1 MILRRKT
8 MQTPSEAVWKL
19 CKGIDENEKVGQT
32 WLMTKS
38 NQAYPTD
45 LNDTEWRQIA
55 PYLPGA
61 KPTGRPREIAW
72 REIMN
77 GIFYMVKNGC
87 VWRALP
93 HDLPAWQ
100 TVYYYFRLFQKSQL
114 WEKLNTIIREGVRV
128 KEGREPQ
135 ASAMIIDSQSAK
147 SAEGGEKIGFD
158 GGKLVKGR
166 KRNLITDTIGLVVLA
181 KVTAA
186 NVQDVH
192 AGKQIL
198 TELKKRTELIIRL
211 RKIFADGGYR
221 GELIDWVKD
230 QLHSEMEIV
239 LKLGEQKGF
248 QVLPKRWVI
257 ERTNAWVTR
266 NRRMARDYERLP
278 ETSESF
284 IYILMIRLG
293 LRRLVRT

>member
-1 MILRRKT
+1 
-8 MQTPSEAVWKL
+8 
-19 CKGIDENEKVGQT
+19 
-32 WLMTKS
+32 
-38 NQAYPTD
+38 
-45 LNDTEWRQIA
+45 
-55 PYLPGA
+55 
-61 KPTGRPREIAW
+61 
-72 REIMN
+72 MN
-77 GIFYMVKNGC
+77 GMFYIVKNGC

-114 WEKLNTIIREGVRV
+114 WENLNAIIREGVRV

-166 KRNLITDTIGLVVLA
+166 KRSLITDTIGLVVLA

-198 TELKKRTELIIRL
+198 IELKKRTKLITRL
-211 RKIFADGGYR
+211 QKIFADGGYR
-221 GELIDWVKD
+221 GELVTWVKNE
-230 QLHSEMEIV
+230 LHAEMEIV
-239 LKLGEQKGF
+239 LKLGDKKGF
-248 QVLPKRWVI
+248 QVLPKRWVV
-257 ERTNAWVTR
+257 ERTNAWMTR
-266 NRRMARDYERLP
+266 NRRMARDYERLA

-293 LRRLVRT
+293 LRRLARI

>member
-1 MILRRKT
+1 
-8 MQTPSEAVWKL
+8 
-19 CKGIDENEKVGQT
+19 
-32 WLMTKS
+32 MTKS

-135 ASAMIIDSQSAK
+135 ASAMIIDSQSVK

-166 KRNLITDTIGLVVLA
+166 KRNLITDTIGLVVPA

-198 TELKKRTELIIRL
+198 TELKKRTKLITRL

-221 GELIDWVKD
+221 GELLKWVRD
-230 QLHSEMEIV
+230 QLDAEMEIV

-257 ERTNAWVTR
+257 ERTNAWITR
-266 NRRMARDYERLP
+266 NRRMARDYEHLA
-278 ETSESF
+278 ETSEAF
-284 IYILMIRLG
+284 IYVLMIRLG
-293 LRRLVRT
+293 LRRLART

>member
-1 MILRRKT
+1 
-8 MQTPSEAVWKL
+8 
-19 CKGIDENEKVGQT
+19 
-32 WLMTKS
+32 MTKS
-38 NQAYPTD
+38 KQAYPTD
-45 LNDTEWRQIA
+45 LNDTEWVQIA
-55 PYLPGA
+55 PYLPEA
-61 KPTGRPREIAW
+61 KPTGRPREIPW

-77 GIFYMVKNGC
+77 GMFYMVKNGC

-100 TVYYYFRLFQKSQL
+100 TVYYYFRLFQKSLL
-114 WEKLNTIIREGVRV
+114 WENLNTIIRERVRV
-128 KEGREPQ
+128 KEDREPQ

-198 TELKKRTELIIRL
+198 IELKKRTELIARL

-221 GELIDWVKD
+221 GELVNWVKNE
-230 QLHSEMEIV
+230 LHAEMEIV
-239 LKLGEQKGF
+239 LKLGDKKGF

-266 NRRMARDYERLP
+266 NRRMARDYERLA

-293 LRRLVRT
+293 LRRLARI

>member
-1 MILRRKT
+1 
-8 MQTPSEAVWKL
+8 
-19 CKGIDENEKVGQT
+19 
-32 WLMTKS
+32 
-38 NQAYPTD
+38 
-45 LNDTEWRQIA
+45 
-55 PYLPGA
+55 
-61 KPTGRPREIAW
+61 
-72 REIMN
+72 MN
-77 GIFYMVKNGC
+77 GMFYMVKNGC

-100 TVYYYFRLFQKSQL
+100 TVYYYFRLFQKSLL
-114 WEKLNTIIREGVRV
+114 WEKLNRIIRERVRV

-147 SAEGGEKIGFD
+147 SAEGGEKVGFD

-198 TELKKRTELIIRL
+198 IELKKRTELITRL
-211 RKIFADGGYR
+211 RKFFADGGYR
-221 GELIDWVKD
+221 GELVNWVKNE
-230 QLHSEMEIV
+230 LHAEMEIV
-239 LKLGEQKGF
+239 LTLGDKKGF

-266 NRRMARDYERLP
+266 NRRMARDYERLT
-278 ETSESF
+278 ETSEAF

-293 LRRLVRT
+293 LRRLTHI

>member
-1 MILRRKT
+1 
-8 MQTPSEAVWKL
+8 
-19 CKGIDENEKVGQT
+19 
-32 WLMTKS
+32 MTKS
-38 NQAYPTD
+38 KQTYPTD
-45 LNDTEWRQIA
+45 LNDTEWKQIA
-55 PYLPGA
+55 PYLPEP
-61 KPTGRPREIAW
+61 KPTGRPREIPW

-114 WEKLNTIIREGVRV
+114 WEYLNTIIRERVRV
-128 KEGREPQ
+128 KEGRESQ

-198 TELKKRTELIIRL
+198 IDLKKRSELIVRL
-211 RKIFADGGYR
+211 RKVFADGGYR
-221 GELIDWVKD
+221 GELVSWVKNE
-230 QLHSEMEIV
+230 LHAEMEIV
-239 LKLGEQKGF
+239 LKLGDKKGF
-248 QVLPKRWVI
+248 QVLPKRWVV
-257 ERTNAWVTR
+257 ERTNAWVSR
-266 NRRMARDYERLP
+266 NRRMARDYERLA

-293 LRRLVRT
+293 LRRLARI

>member
-1 MILRRKT
+1 
-8 MQTPSEAVWKL
+8 
-19 CKGIDENEKVGQT
+19 
-32 WLMTKS
+32 MTKS

-45 LNDTEWRQIA
+45 LNDTEWAQIA
-55 PYLPGA
+55 PYLP
-61 KPTGRPREIAW
+61 KPKSTGRPREIPW

-100 TVYYYFRLFQKSQL
+100 TVYYYFRLFGKSQM
-114 WEKLNTIIREGVRV
+114 WEKFNTLIRERVRV
-128 KEGREPQ
+128 KEGREAQ

-158 GGKLVKGR
+158 GGKLVRGR

-198 TELKKRTELIIRL
+198 IELKKRTELITRL
-211 RKIFADGGYR
+211 QKIFADGGYR
-221 GELIDWVKD
+221 GELLKWVKD
-230 QLHSEMEIV
+230 QLHAEMEIV
-239 LKLGEQKGF
+239 LRLGEQKGF

-257 ERTNAWVTR
+257 ERTNAWITR
-266 NRRMARDYERLP
+266 NRRMARDYEHLA
-278 ETSESF
+278 ETSEAF
-284 IYILMIRLG
+284 IYVLMIRLG
-293 LRRLVRT
+293 LRRLART

>member
-1 MILRRKT
+1 
-8 MQTPSEAVWKL
+8 
-19 CKGIDENEKVGQT
+19 
-32 WLMTKS
+32 MTKPK
-38 NQAYPTD
+38 QAYPTD
-45 LNDTEWRQIA
+45 LNDTEWMQIA
-55 PYLPGA
+55 PYLPEP
-61 KPTGRPREIAW
+61 KVTGRPREIPW

-77 GIFYMVKNGC
+77 GMFYMVKNGC

-100 TVYYYFRLFQKSQL
+100 TVYYYFRLFSKSQL
-114 WEKLNTIIREGVRV
+114 WENLNTIIRERVRV
-128 KEGREPQ
+128 KEGRDPQ
-135 ASAMIIDSQSAK
+135 ASAMIIDSQSVK

-198 TELKKRTELIIRL
+198 IELKKRSELIVRL

-221 GELIDWVKD
+221 GELVTWVKNE
-230 QLHSEMEIV
+230 LHAEMEIV
-239 LKLGEQKGF
+239 LKLGDKKGF

-257 ERTNAWVTR
+257 ERTNAWVSR
-266 NRRMARDYERLP
+266 NRRMARDYERLS

-293 LRRLVRT
+293 LRRLTKI

>member
-1 MILRRKT
+1 
-8 MQTPSEAVWKL
+8 
-19 CKGIDENEKVGQT
+19 
-32 WLMTKS
+32 MTKS
-38 NQAYPTD
+38 KQAYPTD
-45 LNDTEWRQIA
+45 LNDTEWKQIA
-55 PYLPGA
+55 PYLPEP
-61 KPTGRPREIAW
+61 KPTGRPREIPW

-77 GIFYMVKNGC
+77 GMFYMVKNGC

-114 WEKLNTIIREGVRV
+114 WENLNTIIRERVRV
-128 KEGREPQ
+128 KEGRDPQ

-198 TELKKRTELIIRL
+198 IELKKRSELIVRL

-221 GELIDWVKD
+221 GELVNWVKNE
-230 QLHSEMEIV
+230 LSAEMEIV
-239 LKLGEQKGF
+239 LKLGDKKGF
-248 QVLPKRWVI
+248 QVLPKRWVV

-266 NRRMARDYERLP
+266 NRRMARDYERLA

-293 LRRLVRT
+293 LRRLARI